1 MGTCEIT
8 PEDGVPFVTSFQV
21 TCADVVDEDTPLNYS
36 LYVNNS
42 SDALQT
48 VTSPVFQP
56 FTLESGSEADD
67 YWVNI
72 TVIIT
77 DAFGRRL
84 TIQLAVQVI
93 YSTTTDVTTVDF
105 LTTFGD
111 IMTTNDDTFTTA
123 ADLANTVHIVTTDGD
138 LASAIVT
145 AEANVDANTTDVRGI
160 PANTYVSIGDLN
172 LTYSHLYVTHSAT
185 LAKKASYRCVIDEYK
200 YSISPLLSPTFYSAV
215 IGMLSVCFT
224 HIF

>member
-105 LTTFGD
+105 LTTFDD
-111 IMTTNDDTFTTA
+111 IMTTIDDTFTTA

-138 LASAIVT
+138 LTSAIVT

-172 LTYSHLYVTHSAT
+172 LTYSHLHVTHSAT
-185 LAKKASYRCVIDEYK
+185 LAK
-200 YSISPLLSPTFYSAV
+200 
-215 IGMLSVCFT
+215 
-224 HIF
+224 